1 MTPQTQQ
8 FDPLESQR
16 NGAHHNEET
25 MQAEFD
31 ETADQEC
38 AEFQALMPKRIGAG
52 EDLQT
57 YPHMLTCERCRAL
70 VRDLEYIAEAARKCF
85 SGQEEPEPRDE
96 LWDRLQAQLAIERG
110 EA

>member
-1 MTPQTQQ
+1 MTPQVQQ
-8 FDPLESQR
+8 FDPLKSQQ
-16 NGAHHNEET
+16 NGSYHHEDT
-25 MQAEFD
+25 MQAEYD

-38 AEFQALMPKRIGAG
+38 AEFQALMPERIGAG

-70 VRDLEYIAEAARKCF
+70 VRDLEYIAQAAREF
-85 SGQEEPEPRDE
+85 FPAEEVEPRDE
-96 LWDRLQAQLAIERG
+96 LWERLQAQLAIERG

>member
-1 MTPQTQQ
+1 MTPQIQQ

-16 NGAHHNEET
+16 NGSHYDEDT
-25 MQAEFD
+25 MQAEYD

-38 AEFQALMPKRIGAG
+38 AEFQALMPKRIEAG

-57 YPHMLTCERCRAL
+57 FPHMLTCERCRAL
-70 VRDLEYIAEAARKCF
+70 VRDLEYIAEAAR
-85 SGQEEPEPRDE
+85 QLIHVEEAEPRDE
-96 LWDRLQAQLAIERG
+96 LWERLQAQLAIERG

>member
-1 MTPQTQQ
+1 MSDLSHIDFGNLT
-8 FDPLESQR
+8 
-16 NGAHHNEET
+16 
-25 MQAEFD
+25 
-31 ETADQEC
+31 
-38 AEFQALMPKRIGAG
+38 
-52 EDLQT
+52 LQT
-57 YPHMLTCERCRAL
+57 FEEVLPDLFAAGQGKVSEDPRLTSFLAANPDCAAL